1 MKEVILIKEKYYI
14 SDEDRKAS
22 VELLIENLPSLRAR
36 LGIRQEEGVYR
47 QTYYS
52 LETGKSAMLWVI
64 FPSIIF
70 FFDSV
75 RKTAEMLRVLRIY
88 PIDLV
93 LRFNGELEII
103 MNRLSNGEM
112 CNEAD

>member
-1 MKEVILIKEKYYI
+1 MKSNKLLIYIISTVILL
-14 SDEDRKAS
+14 S
-22 VELLIENLPSLRAR
+22 VLVSGCSLA
-36 LGIRQEEGVYR
+36 GAGNIDSTGSVV
-47 QTYYS
+47 S